1 MLAWNYIFQLVEL
14 SPQVLTIG
22 KTALICIWGST
33 PQTAGGF
40 WFCSLA
46 LKLLSRV
53 PSYLR
58 IHRRGRG
65 EEGPGA
71 GGLKV
76 GPFLTILPTT
86 DPPSLISYTFLQL
99 YLFSAM
105 PLHAGLR
112 FCRFNPEGLQQ
123 GKYILHCALCACV
136 WKAHPFGDP
145 SSSLSVHTFRP

>member
-1 MLAWNYIFQLVEL
+1 MLAWNLFQLVKL
-14 SPQVLTIG
+14 NPQVLTIG
-22 KTALICIWGST
+22 MTTLYVRVHST
-33 PQTAGGF
+33 DGRVFSGF
-40 WFCSLA
+40 VHWLFYWFS
-46 LKLLSRV
+46 KRV

-58 IHRRGRG
+58 IHRWGGG

-71 GGLKV
+71 GGLEV

-99 YLFSAM
+99 YLFSTM
-105 PLHAGLR
+105 PSHVG

-123 GKYILHCALCACV
+123 GKHILHCAFCACV

>member
-1 MLAWNYIFQLVEL
+1 MLAWNLFQLVKL
-14 SPQVLTIG
+14 NPQVLTIG
-22 KTALICIWGST
+22 MTTLYVRVHST
-33 PQTAGGF
+33 DGRVFF

-46 LKLLSRV
+46 LLLIFKKSALIFEDPRM
-53 PSYLR
+53 
-58 IHRRGRG
+58 GRG
-65 EEGPGA
+65 GKGPGA
-71 GGLKV
+71 GGLEV

-99 YLFSAM
+99 YLFSTM
-105 PLHAGLR
+105 PSDVG

-123 GKYILHCALCACV
+123 GKHILHCAFCACV